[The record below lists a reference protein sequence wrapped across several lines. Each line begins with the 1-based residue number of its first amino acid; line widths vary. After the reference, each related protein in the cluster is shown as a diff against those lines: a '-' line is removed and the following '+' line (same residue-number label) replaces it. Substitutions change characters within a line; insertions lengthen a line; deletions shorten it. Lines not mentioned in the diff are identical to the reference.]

1 MAIELALINAL
12 VRCNQWIRRSTLKK
26 DSNSRKKSE
35 PSAKRAKAG
44 STAHREMKE
53 VLADLV
59 GQLRNKLNQKVATG
73 GPAEVK
79 GRDGFRPNLDRLTVG
94 VDLGDQWSNY
104 CILDLEGE
112 KLAEGQLRTTQ
123 QDFAE
128 FFQALNAAR
137 VVVEVGT
144 HSAWVQEVV
153 RGCGHEMLV
162 ANPRLMEGSKRRKR
176 KNDRI
181 DAHKLARL
189 GRVDPQSLHPLEHR
203 SKEVR
208 QDLVLIRARD
218 TLVAVRTELI
228 NTTRGLVKSLGQRLP
243 RCSSRSFA
251 SQAEEALPAATRE
264 ALLPL
269 VQFAAALSD
278 CIQEYDRKVEEMA
291 SQKYEHTKLLRQVK
305 GVGPI
310 TALAYVLTLENPERF
325 VQSRDVGPYLGLVPK
340 LEDSGD
346 SQPQLGISK
355 AGDRMVRKLLVGSA
369 QYILGPF
376 GPDTNLRRYGLRLCE
391 RGGKN
396 AKKRAAVAVAR
407 KLAVLLHRLW
417 VTGEVYEPLRCPGP
431 LPLAATAT
439 TA

>member
-1 MAIELALINAL
+1 
-12 VRCNQWIRRSTLKK
+12 LKK
-26 DSNSRKKSE
+26 DSNSGKKSE
-35 PSAKRAKAG
+35 PTAKRAKSA
-44 STAHREMKE
+44 STAHRDTKE
-53 VLADLV
+53 VLAELV
-59 GQLRNKLNQKVATG
+59 GRLRKKLNQKVAAAD
-73 GPAEVK
+73 PAEVQ
-79 GRDGFRPNLDRLTVG
+79 GRDGLRPNLDRLTVG

-104 CILDLEGE
+104 CVLDLEGE
-112 KLAEGQLRTTQ
+112 TLVEGQLRTTQ

-144 HSAWVQEVV
+144 HSAWVGEVI
-153 RGCGHEMLV
+153 RGCGHEVLV

-203 SKEVR
+203 SREVR
-208 QDLVLIRARD
+208 QDLVMLRARD
-218 TLVAVRTELI
+218 ALVAVRTELI
-228 NTTRGLVKSLGQRLP
+228 NTTRGLVKSMGQRLP
-243 RCSSRSFA
+243 RCSSQSFA
-251 SQAEEALPAATRE
+251 SQAEEGLPVEIRE

-278 CIQEYDRKVEEMA
+278 GIKEYDRKVEEMA
-291 SQKYEHTKLLRQVK
+291 SQKYGPTKLLRQVK

-310 TALAYVLTLENPERF
+310 TALAYVLTLENPDRF
-325 VQSRDVGPYLGLVPK
+325 AKSRDVGPYLGLVPK

-355 AGDRMVRKLLVGSA
+355 AGDKMMRRLLVGSA

-376 GPDTNLRRYGLRLCE
+376 GPDTNLRRYGLRVCE

-417 VTGEVYEPLRCPGP
+417 VTGEVYEPLRPGP
-431 LPLAATAT
+431 SLPMATAT
-439 TA
+439 AA